1 MKQYDLSQRDR
12 RVLFFPIFLASTFY
26 NILDCL
32 SIIIDEAVVGNLFE
46 DTAFGAINLVEPI
59 KIVESFLY
67 YLIIVG
73 GCAMIVRA
81 HGEADTK
88 KMSRLFSHC
97 VTCCLL
103 LGVIFIGIFTLL
115 RPQLASLVAKDTP
128 ALPYV
133 LEVISWSGLNLL
145 LDPLFAF
152 LFTFV
157 LYRNGSLLMVLT
169 SLVQIGSNLGLS
181 VILGKRMGIGGVVF
195 ATGLSK
201 ILGILTLCL
210 FFLLK
215 KNRIRLRPYLSLNM
229 AKKLSALSFPES
241 SFLLSIS
248 LVEAVV
254 NKVALDAY
262 GVYALVAAAAAIN
275 MYSIIIY
282 TSEGISE
289 YETVALNE
297 YLGQGDET
305 RIRQSIR
312 ISIRAVIIEGLV
324 FSALYVFLANPIV
337 SIFDID
343 DPASAALASKA
354 IKMMGILPI
363 PICFTR
369 ILAIFYQYTDRILRS
384 CFLIHLSWG
393 IFPAAFAF
401 LLSQIAA
408 EGIPAG
414 IVLGCI
420 LAMLLVLIYVR
431 LGKREKLWYL
441 SPERIESLRN
451 IQL

>member
-59 KIVESFLY
+59 KMVESFLY

-157 LYRNGSLLMVLT
+157 LYRNGSLLMVL
-169 SLVQIGSNLGLS
+169 
-181 VILGKRMGIGGVVF
+181 
-195 ATGLSK
+195 
-201 ILGILTLCL
+201 
-210 FFLLK
+210 
-215 KNRIRLRPYLSLNM
+215 
-229 AKKLSALSFPES
+229 
-241 SFLLSIS
+241 
-248 LVEAVV
+248 
-254 NKVALDAY
+254 
-262 GVYALVAAAAAIN
+262 
-275 MYSIIIY
+275 
-282 TSEGISE
+282 
-289 YETVALNE
+289 
-297 YLGQGDET
+297 
-305 RIRQSIR
+305 
-312 ISIRAVIIEGLV
+312 
-324 FSALYVFLANPIV
+324 
-337 SIFDID
+337 
-343 DPASAALASKA
+343 
-354 IKMMGILPI
+354 
-363 PICFTR
+363 
-369 ILAIFYQYTDRILRS
+369 
-384 CFLIHLSWG
+384 
-393 IFPAAFAF
+393 
-401 LLSQIAA
+401 
-408 EGIPAG
+408 
-414 IVLGCI
+414 
-420 LAMLLVLIYVR
+420 
-431 LGKREKLWYL
+431 
-441 SPERIESLRN
+441 
-451 IQL
+451 